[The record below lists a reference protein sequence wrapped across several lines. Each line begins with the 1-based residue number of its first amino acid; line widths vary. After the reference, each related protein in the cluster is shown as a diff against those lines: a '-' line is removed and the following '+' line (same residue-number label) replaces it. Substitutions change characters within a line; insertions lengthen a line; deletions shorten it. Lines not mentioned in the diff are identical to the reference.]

1 MKNKYMA
8 LMLAIMILGTV
19 AITPVSGITC
29 VKNYYNPFTQKYVC
43 VENTDGTYVEVW
55 NRDKPNFSSYTDRKL
70 LVLGKK
76 GIYTA
81 QQIDNCIKS
90 CAFSFAGCTIVF
102 ALDAPVGSACYAI
115 AIDNCQSECTQS
127 AINIGINYLQ

>member
-1 MKNKYMA
+1 MA

-29 VKNYYNPFTQKYVC
+29 VKNYYNPFTQK
-43 VENTDGTYVEVW
+43 
-55 NRDKPNFSSYTDRKL
+55 SYTDRKL

-81 QQIDNCIKS
+81 QQIDNCVKS

-102 ALDAPVGSACYAI
+102 ALDAPAGSACYAI
-115 AIDNCQSECTQS
+115 ASDNCQSECTQS
-127 AINIGINYLQ
+127 AINIGINYLQWTL